1 MALGSE
7 PAQRH
12 LEIMIR
18 NMDAYRIALLERQA
32 ALEQSLRSRDDIA
45 VERAPDEVEA
55 IQLAQER
62 DLAISEVDRET
73 QQLRA
78 IKSALNRLSDGTYG
92 DCLRCDKQINEKRLA
107 AVPWAAY
114 CIVCQEEVDR
124 ENGNGHLSN
133 GHCGPKGEFAG

>member
-1 MALGSE
+1 MMG
-7 PAQRH
+7 
-12 LEIMIR
+12 

-32 ALEQSLRSRDDIA
+32 ALERSLRSRDDIV

-62 DLAISEVDRET
+62 DLAIAEVDRET

-78 IKSALNRLSDGTYG
+78 IKSALNRLNDGTFGYC
-92 DCLRCDKQINEKRLA
+92 DRCDKHINEKRLA

-114 CIVCQEEVDR
+114 CIACQEEVDR
-124 ENGNGHLSN
+124 ENGNGHPSSGYSAPNDQLT
-133 GHCGPKGEFAG
+133 A

>member
-1 MALGSE
+1 
-7 PAQRH
+7 
-12 LEIMIR
+12 MIR

-32 ALEQSLRSRDDIA
+32 ALERSLRSRDDIV

-78 IKSALNRLSDGTYG
+78 IKSALDRLNDGTFG
-92 DCLRCDKQINEKRLA
+92 DCLRCDRQINEKRLA

-114 CIVCQEEVDR
+114 CIACQEEVDR
-124 ENGNGHLSN
+124 ENGNGHLSS
-133 GHCGPKGEFAG
+133 GYSTPDDSLTA